1 MSVPFAFG
9 GTTDVPSGNVPTLRA
24 TEELFAGTAASGA
37 STTALIKSVRNA
49 CTAKRRGQIE
59 SFDGEKGNY
68 RLKIKIGY
76 RYPVGVE
83 IAMRRKGRT

>member
-1 MSVPFAFG
+1 M
-9 GTTDVPSGNVPTLRA
+9 A

-59 SFDGEKGNY
+59 SFDSEKGNY
-68 RLKIKIGY
+68 RLKIKMDY
-76 RYPVGVE
+76 RPIAGGE